1 MWSSAAW
8 SAVASCRG
16 GRSASRPS
24 LRFLALT
31 DGRRR
36 FEQMSHPRFAG
47 WGAMGGLLLAAL
59 LARVASLGR
68 GDVLALAPTLA
79 VASAVC
85 TSGSLALA
93 RRAGEASI

>member
-1 MWSSAAW
+1 
-8 SAVASCRG
+8 
-16 GRSASRPS
+16 
-24 LRFLALT
+24 
-31 DGRRR
+31 
-36 FEQMSHPRFAG
+36 
-47 WGAMGGLLLAAL
+47 MGGLLLAAL

-93 RRAGEASI
+93 RRAGEASIARPPWGCRRGRAHRR